1 MANTE
6 NIIKNEVDREMII
19 IKNSFKELKE
29 QVKKIQTDAKIELM
43 KKINMSQ
50 FPHIMKNVNNFY
62 SKETLK
68 IE

>member
-19 IKNSFKELKE
+19 IKNSFKDLKE

-43 KKINMSQ
+43 KKISMSQ
-50 FPHIMKNVNNFY
+50 FPHIMKNFNNFY